1 MVWFMV
7 FHATFNN
14 ISVIS
19 WRSVLLVEETGVP
32 RETTDLPHVT
42 DKLYHIM
49 LYRLHLAMN
58 RVRINNFS
66 GDKTLIAPV
75 VVNPTTIYDH
85 DHDGLGGCKFD
96 CTYTIH
102 GFLLRSLSCSQSSS
116 SIHLLEIIKKTSENT
131 LKKIA
136 NCIHIME
143 PRIQ

>member
-1 MVWFMV
+1 MV

-32 RETTDLPHVT
+32 RETTDLPQVT

-58 RVRINNFS
+58 MVRINNFS

-102 GFLLRSLSCSQSSS
+102 GVLLRSLSCSQSSS
-116 SIHLLEIIKKTSENT
+116 SIHLLEIIKKNSENT

-136 NCIHIME
+136 NGSHIMD